1 MVLSYYLVHYS
12 TINFVIA
19 ELCWTELVHSNS
31 VTWKFWR
38 RSMSKCL
45 EETLSGS
52 YLFLIILTSEN
63 KWITSLFRLIFPTTI
78 HFNTVLLGQ
87 PKSTLLNLINTSIII
102 LALPRWSCR
111 KHNTPY
117 GWKPVKIAEMIV
129 DMCIYL
135 CSACY
140 TEVKGDDLLG
150 ALWDDTELSPCASVL
165 DLGVE
170 ASCFL

>member
-87 PKSTLLNLINTSIII
+87 PKSTLLNLIITSIII
-102 LALPRWSCR
+102 SALPRWSCR

-117 GWKPVKIAEMIV
+117 GWKH
-129 DMCIYL
+129 C
-135 CSACY
+135 
-140 TEVKGDDLLG
+140 
-150 ALWDDTELSPCASVL
+150 WDDCGYVYILVFCLLYRGERWRFDWCTMRRYRILIVSMC
-165 DLGVE
+165 
-170 ASCFL
+170 